1 MKGTLLAWCHNSMA
15 MQGLEPLFQEL
26 RIRKIWPHLKKGGV
40 LVDLGCDEEQVLV
53 KRVVPIMKKAI
64 GLDIVVKNAKV
75 TMDSGDVYEI
85 KKADLTKKLPLAD
98 KTADVVTMLA
108 VLEHLPHPEKVVKEA
123 WRILKP
129 GGVFLVTVPSPLSEP
144 ILEFLAKIGLVRD
157 EMIDQHE
164 TYFTHELLRKIAK
177 DAGFKKVE
185 VSSWE
190 LGCNTFMKAVK

>member
-1 MKGTLLAWCHNSMA
+1 MA

-26 RIRKIWPHLKKGGV
+26 RIRKIWSHLEPYAKKGV

-53 KRVVPIMKKAI
+53 KRVAPMMKRTI
-64 GLDIVVKNAKV
+64 GLDIVVKDAVVKLHNGV
-75 TMDSGDVYEI
+75 TYEV
-85 KKADLTKKLPLAD
+85 KKADLTKKFPLAD

-108 VLEHLPHPEKVVKEA
+108 VLEHLPKPERVVKEA
-123 WRILKP
+123 FRVLKP
-129 GGVFLVTVPSPLSEP
+129 GGVFLVTVPSQMSEP

-164 TYFTHELLRKIAK
+164 TYFTHELLRKVAQ